1 MAPELTAKPEWQ
13 SVSVTGTDER
23 GKEIHLSVPQP
34 LFHSRNIT
42 TSFLMTD
49 GGTQVFGGMEN
60 PKGDGVTYLFL
71 TATLLDATG
80 QPLANSMGI
89 SPP

>member
-1 MAPELTAKPEWQ
+1 MAPELTSKPEWQ
-13 SVSVTGTDER
+13 SVSVTGTDAH
-23 GKEIHLSVPQP
+23 GKEIHLSIPQP

-42 TSFLMTD
+42 TSFTMSD
-49 GGTQVFGGMEN
+49 GSTEVFGGMEN